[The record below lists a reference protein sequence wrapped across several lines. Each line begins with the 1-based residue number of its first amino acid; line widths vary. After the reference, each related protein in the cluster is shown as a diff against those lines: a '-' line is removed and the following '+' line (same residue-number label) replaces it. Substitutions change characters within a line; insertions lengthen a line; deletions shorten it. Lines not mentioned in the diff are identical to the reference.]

1 MSSDETRTVRLEL
14 DVQDCGRAHLMD
26 RELGA
31 DAATPA
37 QSTEIIEVEHGC
49 ANLRIT
55 HQWGPARFT
64 VTVADRDPGADL
76 TGFEDIV
83 EIGYVST
90 TGHLEMTGFTFDE
103 PDMRPL
109 PPLPA
114 GPGAYRIR
122 YHVKGMDLEGT
133 DDAVDDHYLQI
144 WPAPFDGPVVVK
156 ATSGVFQP

>member
-1 MSSDETRTVRLEL
+1 MRLEL

-64 VTVADRDPGADL
+64 VAVADRDPGADL
-76 TGFEDIV
+76 TGYEDIV
-83 EIGYVST
+83 EI
-90 TGHLEMTGFTFDE
+90 E
-103 PDMRPL
+103 
-109 PPLPA
+109 
-114 GPGAYRIR
+114 
-122 YHVKGMDLEGT
+122 GMDLEGT